1 MAEKNP
7 QITCEAL
14 QSRMKTMQLA
24 TLGEG
29 AEPHCG
35 YTPFIFDGP
44 DLIVFISQ
52 LAVHTR
58 DLLANANVGV
68 MLIDDEQDSNNLF
81 ARCRVRY
88 QCDAVVI
95 KPDDASYTP
104 LLDRY
109 HERHGKVV
117 ALIRQLPDFVLFRLQ
132 PKSGVFVMG
141 FGDAYRIEGEHMDT
155 FVHIR
160 ST

>member
-1 MAEKNP
+1 MPEKNP
-7 QITCEAL
+7 HTTSEAL
-14 QSRMKTMQLA
+14 KARMKTLQLA
-24 TLGEG
+24 TLGEDN
-29 AEPHCG
+29 EPHCG

-58 DLLANANVGV
+58 DLLANSNVGV

-88 QCDAVVI
+88 QCNAIVI
-95 KPDDASYTP
+95 KPEEDAYTL

-109 HERHGKVV
+109 HERQGKVV
-117 ALIRQLPDFVLFRLQ
+117 SLIRQLPDFVLFRLR
-132 PKSGVFVMG
+132 PKSGVLVMG
-141 FGDAYRIEGEHMDT
+141 FGDAYRIEGDNMDE
-155 FVHIR
+155 FVHVS

>member
-1 MAEKNP
+1 MSEKNP
-7 QITCEAL
+7 HTACEAL
-14 QSRMKTMQLA
+14 KCRMRTVQLA

-29 AEPHCG
+29 NEPHCG
-35 YTPFIFDGP
+35 YTPFLFDGP

-58 DLLANANVGV
+58 DLLTNPQVGV

-81 ARCRVRY
+81 ARNRVRY
-88 QCDAVVI
+88 QCDAIII
-95 KPDDASYTP
+95 KPIDETYTP
-104 LLDRY
+104 LLDQY

-117 ALIRQLPDFVLFRLQ
+117 SLIRQLPDFVLFRLK
-132 PKSGVFVMG
+132 PKSGVFVVG
-141 FGDAYRIEGEHMDT
+141 FGEAYRIEGENMDT
-155 FVHIR
+155 FVHVS

>member
-1 MAEKNP
+1 MSEKNP
-7 QITCEAL
+7 QKLCESL
-14 QSRMKTMQLA
+14 KGRMKTVQLA
-24 TLGEG
+24 TLGDN

-58 DLLANANVGV
+58 DLMANPKLGV
-68 MLIDDEQDSNNLF
+68 MLIDDEQDSKNLF

-88 QCDAVVI
+88 QCDALVI
-95 KPDDASYTP
+95 EPDADDYTS

-109 HERHGKVV
+109 HERQGKVV
-117 ALIRQLPDFVLFRLQ
+117 SLIRQLPDFVLFRLR
-132 PKSGVFVMG
+132 PTSGVFVMG
-141 FGDAYRIEGEHMDT
+141 FGDAYRIEGENMDT
-155 FVHIR
+155 FVHVS